1 MGFRHTNRN
10 PFLANLNTFLG
21 VKFDVPSIPKVNP
34 AVIPALFLRNS
45 LRDFFL
51 FIFDSPLLNR
61 TPTVLEHLFNKI
73 VPNQVLLHLTFQF
86 PRPLGKMVRC
96 DISYEE
102 PGDTNMSIENPGAIQ
117 VKYCSVTRERRGGRR
132 L

>member
-10 PFLANLNTFLG
+10 PFLANLNTILG

-34 AVIPALFLRNS
+34 AVIPALFLRIS
-45 LRDFFL
+45 LRDFFF
-51 FIFDSPLLNR
+51 FIFDSPLSNL

-86 PRPLGKMVRC
+86 PRPYHPVTLGALSWWMAMESR
-96 DISYEE
+96 
-102 PGDTNMSIENPGAIQ
+102 GQAAI
-117 VKYCSVTRERRGGRR
+117 R
-132 L
+132 